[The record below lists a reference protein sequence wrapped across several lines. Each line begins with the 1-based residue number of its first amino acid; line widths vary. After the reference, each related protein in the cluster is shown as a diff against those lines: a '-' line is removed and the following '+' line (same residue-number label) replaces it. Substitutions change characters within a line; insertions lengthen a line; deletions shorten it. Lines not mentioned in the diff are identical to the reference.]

1 VTSAA
6 AVEAHRPV
14 GGARKR
20 TGAVTMMIGDEAH
33 AIMAQR
39 QREADAYRRARVAR
53 DARTRHARQSRN
65 QQLVSLRIR
74 RLLITVAR
82 QEI

>member
-1 VTSAA
+1 
-6 AVEAHRPV
+6 
-14 GGARKR
+14 
-20 TGAVTMMIGDEAH
+20 MMIGDEAY

-39 QREADAYRRARVAR
+39 QREANAYRASKQVAQSR
-53 DARTRHARQSRN
+53 YERQVRQARQVRQ

-82 QEI
+82 QDL

>member
-1 VTSAA
+1 
-6 AVEAHRPV
+6 
-14 GGARKR
+14 
-20 TGAVTMMIGDEAH
+20 MMIGDEAY

-39 QREADAYRRARVAR
+39 QREANEYRRARVAR
-53 DARTRHARQSRN
+53 DARTRYARQSRN

>member
-1 VTSAA
+1 
-6 AVEAHRPV
+6 
-14 GGARKR
+14 
-20 TGAVTMMIGDEAH
+20 MMIGDEAY
-33 AIMAQR
+33 AIMEQR
-39 QREADAYRRARVAR
+39 QREANAYRASRRARQ
-53 DARTRHARQSRN
+53 TRYVRQARQ

>member
-1 VTSAA
+1 
-6 AVEAHRPV
+6 
-14 GGARKR
+14 
-20 TGAVTMMIGDEAH
+20 MMIGDEAY
-33 AIMAQR
+33 AVMAQR
-39 QREADAYRRARVAR
+39 QREANAYRASKRARQ
-53 DARTRHARQSRN
+53 TRYVRQARQ